1 MPITSNSPI
10 MKSKSVFQLVRAGA
24 RPLAIAM
31 VSLLAANAAQA
42 TALYWD
48 LNQGAVNSAVP
59 LNGIWNGYL
68 PFWTTSA
75 TGTGGTA
82 QGATTSSDD
91 LFFSS
96 GSVYTTGT
104 VSLAGSMA
112 ASSISFDDNIVV
124 TLAGGASIT
133 LGGTGSSSGVF
144 ILSGDNQA
152 NTLNAAIILANA
164 ASTIQNAGTGVLTL
178 SGGISGSQNL
188 VLNNNS
194 TTAGGITVSTGLLNN
209 SGTVTNTGSGTGST
223 IISSTIGTNVSGV
236 IQNSTS
242 SGLTLSGANVFTAD
256 TTVTSGILTLGNN
269 LALQSSALDTSGA
282 GTVTLSGAT
291 TPVIGGLKGSTA
303 LASVITSGWSSATA
317 FTLNLGTGITDTYS
331 GAIGNGSGSTA
342 LTKTGLGTQVL
353 SGANTFSGT
362 VTLNAGTLQIGDGS
376 VGSLNGTTGMALT
389 FGGSGLFRVD
399 EAADSNQG
407 MGALSFSAGDGTVQ
421 STYVGT
427 PGTNVTTLT
436 FGTCTRTAGA
446 TANFVASGGTNGTD
460 HKMVMT
466 QAAGYIDQ
474 GTFFGGS
481 NYAWMDASNTF
492 VRGINYASDPDAYTT
507 SGIATIP
514 TTGVAVGGGT
524 TLYAQT
530 TGAVTAQGTATFATL
545 NIAGD
550 YAFTL
555 DTGAT
560 LTVNGLLKSGNTGSP
575 TVISGGTAIQPAASA
590 EWVIRTDQ
598 AGDSLSLST
607 PLAANGGSLTKSGAG
622 TLTLTGTG
630 ATGAFTMDGGSLHI
644 NNGNT
649 LTSASVTTGGG
660 NSTTMTVTGTNSKW
674 TDSGALTIGNAGCGN
689 TMALSAGGNLSCTA
703 GIIGS
708 LAQANNNAVTIDGT
722 DSKWTGTGT
731 LTLGNSAHSNFNS
744 LTVSNAGS
752 ANIGSQAL
760 TVGNSGSF
768 NSLTIQSGGTVVCG
782 ALNLGNASGSQGNS
796 VLVTGTSTQLT
807 ASGALS
813 VGTVNAPT
821 AANRMVVNSG
831 AQVTSAALYVGRNG
845 NAGVSNNTLTIDG
858 TNTKWT
864 GTGAVN
870 LDGVDSVMTVSGGA
884 TASFTGSGQMFVGK
898 NSGAS
903 SRGSSLIVDGTGS
916 LFEIKG
922 GTDFSI
928 GNQGANNQVLI
939 QNGGKAKFAITC
951 YVNYHNNYYANSPTN
966 SMTVT
971 GTGSEWI
978 GTGTAG
984 TNWWMGN
991 GVMNVFNGGAVSSV
1005 NDLFVTNYSQVYL
1018 GDGNSLSTISAN
1030 SVTLASA
1037 NGQLTFNNG
1046 KLVALATGGNLVSGL
1061 GVVTLN
1067 GPAYIDTATFSTTIS
1082 SAIGGTGSFTKQ
1094 GTGTLALTGAN
1105 NYSGDTTLTDGTL
1118 TINGTWLA
1126 DTSTV
1131 TIAADAKLVLL
1142 TGAGATDTVAK
1153 LVLDGVTMPGGTYNA
1168 STPTYGAYFT
1178 GSTGSLVV
1186 SGTGYKTWAN
1196 AHGLVAPDDAPDADP
1211 DHDGL
1216 ANALEFV
1223 LGGEPNPARPNP
1235 NSVSLLP
1242 VPATNL
1248 AGDLVFTFPRT
1259 DLSEG
1264 SANVTFQW
1272 STDLSFPSANDVPVF
1287 GVDSGG
1293 TPGVDVTVE
1302 VTEGT
1307 LETDP
1312 DTIVI
1317 TIPAAKA
1324 PGGKVFGRLHVTV
1337 P

>member
-1 MPITSNSPI
+1 
-10 MKSKSVFQLVRAGA
+10 MKSKSVFQLVRVGS

-48 LNQGAVNSAVP
+48 LNQGAANSAVP

-82 QGATTSSDD
+82 QNATTSSDD
-91 LFFSS
+91 LVFSS

-144 ILSGDNQA
+144 VLAGDNAA
-152 NTLNAAIILANA
+152 NTLNTAIILANA

-188 VLNNNS
+188 ILNNNS
-194 TTAGGITVSTGLLNN
+194 TTAGGITISTGLLNN

-256 TTVTSGILTLGNN
+256 TKVIGGILTVGNN

-389 FGGSGLFRVD
+389 FGGSGLFHVD

-436 FGTCTRTAGA
+436 FGTRSRTAGA
-446 TANFVASGGTNGTD
+446 TANFVASGGTNGTNN
-460 HKMVMT
+460 KIVMT

-481 NYAWMDASNTF
+481 NYAWMDGSNTF
-492 VRGINYASDPDAYTT
+492 VRGINYTSDTGAATT
-507 SGIATIP
+507 AGGSSGLPATGI
-514 TTGVAVGGGT
+514 GGGA
-524 TLYAQT
+524 TLYAQM
-530 TGAVTAQGTATFATL
+530 TGAVSGQGSQTFSTL

-550 YAFTL
+550 NALTL
-555 DTGAT
+555 NGGAT

-590 EWVIRTDQ
+590 ELVIRTNQ
-598 AGDSLSLST
+598 AGDSLSIST

-622 TLTLTGTG
+622 SLTLTGTG
-630 ATGAFTMDGGSLHI
+630 ATGAFTMDGGSLYI

-674 TDSGALTIGNAGCGN
+674 TDSGALTIGNAGSGN
-689 TMALSAGGNLSCTA
+689 TLALSAGGNISCTT

-722 DSKWTGTGT
+722 NSKWTGTGA
-731 LTLGNSAHSNFNS
+731 LTLGNSANSNFNS

-752 ANIGSQAL
+752 VNIGNQAL

-768 NSLTIQSGGTVVCG
+768 NSLTIQSGGTVVCN
-782 ALNLGNASGSQGNS
+782 AFNLGNASGSNGNS
-796 VLVTGTSTQLT
+796 VLVTGASTQLT
-807 ASGALS
+807 AGALS
-813 VGTVNAPT
+813 VGSTVNAPT
-821 AANRMVVNSG
+821 AANSMVVNSG
-831 AQVTSAALYVGRNG
+831 AQVTSGALYVGRSG

-884 TASFTGSGQMFVGK
+884 TASFTGAGSMYVGY
-898 NSGAS
+898 NSGTS
-903 SRGSSLIVDGTGS
+903 SRGSSLIVDGAGS
-916 LFEIKG
+916 LFEIKSG
-922 GTDFSI
+922 DNFNI
-928 GNQGANNQVLI
+928 GNKGANNQVLI
-939 QNGGKAKFAITC
+939 QNGGKAKFAIAC
-951 YVNYHNNYYANSPTN
+951 YMNYWNNYYTNSPTN

-978 GTGTAG
+978 GTGTGG
-984 TNWWMGN
+984 TNWYMGN

-1005 NDLFVTNYSQVYL
+1005 NDLYVNNYSKVYL

-1030 SVTLASA
+1030 SVTMVSA
-1037 NGQLTFNNG
+1037 NGQLNFNNG
-1046 KLVALATGGNLVSGL
+1046 KLVARATGGNLISGT
-1061 GVVTLN
+1061 GAVTLN

-1105 NYSGDTTLTDGTL
+1105 NYSGATTIQQGTLALAATGSIANSTTLVVGDAGSSGTVLDLTAKSGYTIASGTTLKGIGTVNVGSGNTLTISGTHAPGNSPGIQSVTGNLSYGTGSIFEWDLASSATGSRGTQYDGVNVTGTLSGSGAIFKVVLDSGSYAEDFWKTNQQWTGIFTASNTVNMAGIFSDIQWAGGSLLTTLLTTPPGHFSFTNSGTTLTWTAVPEPSSV
-1118 TINGTWLA
+1118 LA
-1126 DTSTV
+1126 G
-1131 TIAADAKLVLL
+1131 LL
-1142 TGAGATDTVAK
+1142 LGAGI
-1153 LVLDGVTMPGGTYNA
+1153 L
-1168 STPTYGAYFT
+1168 
-1178 GSTGSLVV
+1178 
-1186 SGTGYKTWAN
+1186 
-1196 AHGLVAPDDAPDADP
+1196 
-1211 DHDGL
+1211 
-1216 ANALEFV
+1216 
-1223 LGGEPNPARPNP
+1223 R
-1235 NSVSLLP
+1235 
-1242 VPATNL
+1242 
-1248 AGDLVFTFPRT
+1248 R
-1259 DLSEG
+1259 
-1264 SANVTFQW
+1264 
-1272 STDLSFPSANDVPVF
+1272 
-1287 GVDSGG
+1287 
-1293 TPGVDVTVE
+1293 
-1302 VTEGT
+1302 
-1307 LETDP
+1307 
-1312 DTIVI
+1312 
-1317 TIPAAKA
+1317 
-1324 PGGKVFGRLHVTV
+1324 RR
-1337 P
+1337 